1 MRNIDRLHYMDSL
14 RAMAMFLGLV
24 LHAAVLFSDFS
35 SGFFRAHNEP
45 SMFLRYVMELI
56 HVFRMELFFLVAGLF
71 SVLLLQKRGLNYYIK
86 NRAARIL
93 IPFIICIAVLQPWA
107 AAHCY
112 LDITGSNGSLF
123 NQYITYLTDPSYMLI
138 EPSPVGNWF
147 WHYWFIHLLIY
158 FVAFFSIGSFIINRF
173 NIRLKVLPKLMNAVG
188 GKFGVIILTLLT
200 YPILIFIP
208 PWADVPRIGTSIVV
222 LLYYGLFFIFGTL
235 FFTYQKSLEQIQVNA
250 KHHVVPFLLALIFL
264 IPLIDKSMISTQ
276 PDILLQD
283 WALFVTIDD
292 LRGQLGDFPFLQNP
306 FNFSS
311 VNAPAEW
318 HLMCLLRAYTTW
330 CAVLFFIYLFK
341 KFCSKPTALG
351 RYFADSSYF
360 VYLLHFPV
368 QMSLSYYLRD
378 HIDSAILAFSMSL
391 IGTLVICLVLYHLTC
406 RGTVIGVLLSGRK
419 YSLNLTTEFNELKGF
434 MKRKTVIGSFVG
446 LAILFVFVDWVES
459 GDEQRLLYYSLHAE
473 PENIEHYINSNKEK
487 DLNRITRWDGRN
499 GLHLASSKMSKPRP
513 DEAIAESIKLL
524 LDNGFDPNSADNF
537 GLTPLHYAVKNG
549 NKTAVTMLLRAGA
562 KPSATETS
570 YGNSPLHYAA
580 TLGNEGF
587 IQDLVAAGG
596 DPKLS
601 RKDGQ
606 NSLDLFK
613 RFHSG
618 AFPIK

>member
-1 MRNIDRLHYMDSL
+1 
-14 RAMAMFLGLV
+14 
-24 LHAAVLFSDFS
+24 
-35 SGFFRAHNEP
+35 
-45 SMFLRYVMELI
+45 
-56 HVFRMELFFLVAGLF
+56 
-71 SVLLLQKRGLNYYIK
+71 
-86 NRAARIL
+86 
-93 IPFIICIAVLQPWA
+93 
-107 AAHCY
+107 
-112 LDITGSNGSLF
+112 
-123 NQYITYLTDPSYMLI
+123 
-138 EPSPVGNWF
+138 
-147 WHYWFIHLLIY
+147 
-158 FVAFFSIGSFIINRF
+158 
-173 NIRLKVLPKLMNAVG
+173 
-188 GKFGVIILTLLT
+188 
-200 YPILIFIP
+200 
-208 PWADVPRIGTSIVV
+208 
-222 LLYYGLFFIFGTL
+222 
-235 FFTYQKSLEQIQVNA
+235 
-250 KHHVVPFLLALIFL
+250 
-264 IPLIDKSMISTQ
+264 MISTQ
-276 PDILLQD
+276 PDFLLQD
-283 WALFVTIDD
+283 WAFFVTIED

-311 VNAPAEW
+311 ANAPAEW

-330 CAVLFFIYLFK
+330 CAVLFFVCLFK

-419 YSLNLTTEFNELKGF
+419 YNLNFTTEFNELKGF
-434 MKRKTVIGSFVG
+434 LKRKTVIGSFVG

-473 PENIEHYINSNKEK
+473 PGNIEHYINSNKEK
-487 DLNRITRWDGRN
+487 DLTSITRWDGRN

-549 NKTAVTMLLRAGA
+549 NKTAITMLLRAGA
-562 KPSATETS
+562 KPDAMETS

-596 DPKLS
+596 DPKLP
-601 RKDGQ
+601 RKDGE

-613 RFHSG
+613 KFHPG
-618 AFPIK
+618 AFPTK

>member
-1 MRNIDRLHYMDSL
+1 MDSL

-24 LHAAVLFSDFS
+24 LHAAVLFSQWTIDPV
-35 SGFFRAHNEP
+35 RTNDEP
-45 SMFLRYVMELI
+45 SLFLHYVMELI
-56 HVFRMELFFLVAGLF
+56 HVFRMELFFLVAGFF
-71 SVLLLQKRGLNYYIK
+71 SVLLIQKRGLNYYIK
-86 NRAARIL
+86 NRATRIL

-107 AAHCY
+107 AAHFY

-123 NQYITYLTDPSYMLI
+123 TQYITYLTDPSYILV

-147 WHYWFIHLLIY
+147 WHFWFIHLLIY
-158 FVAFFSIGSFIINRF
+158 FIACLSIGSFIINRF
-173 NIRLKVLPKLMNAVG
+173 NIKLKVLPKLMSVVG
-188 GKFGVIILTLLT
+188 SKFGVIILTLLT
-200 YPILIFIP
+200 YPILIFSP
-208 PWADVPRIGTSIVV
+208 PWADVPRIGTSIDV
-222 LLYYGLFFIFGTL
+222 LLYYGLFFIFGML
-235 FFTYQKSLEQIQVNA
+235 FFTHQKSLEQVQVNA
-250 KHHVVPFLLALIFL
+250 KYHVVPFLLALIFL
-264 IPLIDKSMISTQ
+264 IPLIDKLRITTQ
-276 PDILLQD
+276 PEILLQD
-283 WALFVTIDD
+283 WAFFVTIEG

-360 VYLLHFPV
+360 VYLLHFTV

-406 RGTVIGVLLSGRK
+406 RGTVIGVLLAGRK

-434 MKRKTVIGSFVG
+434 LKRKTVIGSFVG

-596 DPKLS
+596 DPKLP

-613 RFHSG
+613 RFHSV

>member
-24 LHAAVLFSDFS
+24 LHAAVLFSQWTIDPC
-35 SGFFRAHNEP
+35 RTHNEP
-45 SMFLRYVMELI
+45 SMFLHYVMELI
-56 HVFRMELFFLVAGLF
+56 HVFRMELFFLVAGFF
-71 SVLLLQKRGLNYYIK
+71 SLLLVQKRGLSYYVK
-86 NRAARIL
+86 NRATRIL
-93 IPFIICIAVLQPWA
+93 IPFIICIALLQPWA
-107 AAHCY
+107 AAHFF
-112 LDITGSNGSLF
+112 LDITGSNGSLLT
-123 NQYITYLTDPSYMLI
+123 QYITYLTDPSYILV

-147 WHYWFIHLLIY
+147 WHFWFIHLLIY
-158 FVAFFSIGSFIINRF
+158 FIASFSICSFLLSKF
-173 NIRLKVLPKLMNAVG
+173 NIKLKSSTLLMNAIG
-188 GKFGVIILTLLT
+188 GRFGVFILTLLT
-200 YPILIFIP
+200 YPILIFSP
-208 PWADVPRIGTSIVV
+208 PWADVPRIGTSIDV
-222 LLYYGLFFIFGTL
+222 LLYYGLFFCFGTL
-235 FFTYQKSLEQIQVNA
+235 FFSHQKLLNQVQANV
-250 KHHVVPFLLALIFL
+250 KYHIVPFVLTLLIL
-264 IPLIDKSMISTQ
+264 IPLIDKLRITTQ
-276 PDILLQD
+276 PEILLQD
-283 WALFVTIDD
+283 WAFFVTLED
-292 LRGQLGDFPFLQNP
+292 LSGLLGDFPFLQNP

-330 CAVLFFIYLFK
+330 CAVLFFVYLFK

-419 YSLNLTTEFNELKGF
+419 YSLNFTTEFNELKGF
-434 MKRKTVIGSFVG
+434 LKRKTVIGSFVG

-473 PENIEHYINSNKEK
+473 PGKIEHYINSNKEK
-487 DLNRITRWDGRN
+487 DLTSITRWDGRN

-513 DEAIAESIKLL
+513 NEAIAESIKLL

-549 NKTAVTMLLRAGA
+549 NKTAITMLLRAGA
-562 KPSATETS
+562 KPDAMETS

-601 RKDGQ
+601 RKDGE

-613 RFHSG
+613 KFHPR
-618 AFPIK
+618 AFPTK